1 MSSRS
6 QVQMRTQRKPSFT
19 NVPAGFLQR
28 KKGLGCVKDE
38 SHRWRQPIQRKS
50 ADSAETSEMP
60 PIVYEVL
67 RSPGQPLDLAT
78 RTFMESRFGHDF
90 SRVRV
95 HTDAQA
101 AKSTWA
107 INAIAYTMGQDIVFQ
122 HGQYRPE
129 LTEGK
134 ELIAHELTHV
144 LQQGSGSLMPYPSG
158 VSVNLGIGQ
167 QGDAFEQEANCVS
180 RKLSHVAEPRESP
193 SGHVCDPLQVQR
205 GIGLYLQRQ
214 QRRPTQPRR
223 GQSTQTRPLV
233 QINIDSEPA
242 QLDESRSI
250 DQITREFYHI
260 PVCLLL
266 DDFCLT
272 YELNERD
279 IQTRTRPFGL
289 GTGSNLQTVECW
301 TNHVRFD
308 AQLRQTILLPNDL
321 ATHPCMQG
329 QDPTESRRELLEHER
344 LHEADNNRAAETTRT
359 RLLTRLGFT
368 LGIGPLMAMV
378 RITDDQQGFVQEC
391 SRRIR
396 GRLDQIR
403 DEHDLIYHRLSTE
416 YASILDPHDREL
428 HSLKQRLLEEARAR
442 KSSQSLSGGP

>member
-1 MSSRS
+1 VKLIASHNGPCYIRLPRPKLPLVYTEDYRFVLGKAVTMKQGKDATIISIGIMVAAALEAAEKLGQEGIDCRVLNMS
-6 QVQMRTQRKPSFT
+6 TLKPIDEAAIIQT
-19 NVPAGFLQR
+19 AIETGAIVTAEEHLEHG
-28 KKGLGCVKDE
+28 GLGSMVAQVGTKNKPVPMEMVAIKD
-38 SHRWRQPIQRKS
+38 
-50 ADSAETSEMP
+50 T
-60 PIVYEVL
+60 Y
-67 RSPGQPLDLAT
+67 
-78 RTFMESRFGHDF
+78 
-90 SRVRV
+90 
-95 HTDAQA
+95 
-101 AKSTWA
+101 AKSGKPA
-107 INAIAYTMGQDIVFQ
+107 
-122 HGQYRPE
+122 E
-129 LTEGK
+129 LLRRYG
-134 ELIAHELTHV
+134 LT
-144 LQQGSGSLMPYPSG
+144 
-158 VSVNLGIGQ
+158 
-167 QGDAFEQEANCVS
+167 
-180 RKLSHVAEPRESP
+180 
-193 SGHVCDPLQVQR
+193 
-205 GIGLYLQRQ
+205 
-214 QRRPTQPRR
+214 
-223 GQSTQTRPLV
+223 
-233 QINIDSEPA
+233 
-242 QLDESRSI
+242 
-250 DQITREFYHI
+250 
-260 PVCLLL
+260 L